1 MWFKPLNPRLRDWQ
15 GRRVWLVG
23 ASSGIG
29 AALAQA
35 LAARGATLALSA
47 RRAEALREVAH
58 TCGGAVVLPLDVT
71 DPAGW
76 QQAWQ
81 TLSTQWPAPDLVIFC
96 AADYHPQR
104 AWELAPGQA
113 ERTVATNL
121 TSVYHGLHA
130 VLPSMLEQGKG
141 GLALVASVAGYM
153 GLPNATVYG
162 PTKAA
167 LINLAELLYVD
178 LHPRGLGVYLVNPG
192 FVRTPLTEKND
203 FAMPSLQTPEQAAQS
218 ILAGLAAGRFEI
230 SFPLQ
235 FTLPLKWA
243 RLLPYRLR
251 FAALSRIAG
260 PI

>member
-1 MWFKPLNPRLRDWQ
+1 A
-15 GRRVWLVG
+15 V
-23 ASSGIG
+23 
-29 AALAQA
+29 
-35 LAARGATLALSA
+35 LALSA
-47 RRAEALREVAH
+47 RRADALREVAH
-58 TCGGAVVLPLDVT
+58 ACGGAMVLPLDVS
-71 DPAGW
+71 DAAGW

-81 TLSTQWPAPDLVIFC
+81 QLSLQWSAPDLVIFC

-104 AWELAPGQA
+104 AWQLVPDQT

-121 TSVYHGLHA
+121 TSVYHGLHT
-130 VLPSMLEQGKG
+130 VLPGMLDQGKG
-141 GLALVASVAGYM
+141 GVVLVASVAGYM

-192 FVRTPLTEKND
+192 FVRTPLTAKNN

-218 ILAGLAAGRFEI
+218 ILAGFAAGRFEI
-230 SFPLQ
+230 SFPWQ

-243 RLLPYRLR
+243 RFLPYRWR
-251 FAALSRIAG
+251 FAALSKIAG